1 MTFNIRNYGP
11 NFPRIRLR
19 SLTIVITHWEGR
31 GGKWELYWDYD
42 SSKELLDFINIVILH
57 SFFDS
62 KIVILHSWSKI
73 ENKINKDNGKDK
85 YHLVL
90 DRKSII
96 HKLGHQ
102 NSVYNQSYMTS
113 LHNLLHIIPSDI
125 GLLLHQSVVAPQ
137 LYSNH
142 FLYLANLEQMQST
155 GLQLL
160 LKKKKQK
167 KS

>member
-1 MTFNIRNYGP
+1 M
-11 NFPRIRLR
+11 
-19 SLTIVITHWEGR
+19 
-31 GGKWELYWDYD
+31 
-42 SSKELLDFINIVILH
+42 DFINIVILP
-57 SFFDS
+57 SIFNN

-160 LKKKKQK
+160 LKKKKK
-167 KS
+167 KKKKVK